1 MANKDL
7 KLIDINQN
15 NKDKRKPTPKKTT
28 MIDPTGGRTIG
39 YGEDIV
45 PDWTMGKG
53 DTGQQYIVPRPDFD
67 DMDYSKAQ
75 KIDAPEGGEYDY
87 GNKFVMK
94 NNKITGEASDKD
106 VTNYPEHVSG
116 KKAGDLGDSMMN
128 WARSKHYENTEA
140 ERQAKQNAKYK
151 AILKADKKEKRAEK
165 KQIRRENRNKITANN
180 NIKSDIG
187 TQTRPNL

>member
-1 MANKDL
+1 MPNKDL

-15 NKDKRKPTPKKTT
+15 NKDKRNPTPKKTT
-28 MIDPTGGRTIG
+28 MIDPTGGRTIA
-39 YGEDIV
+39 YGEDVV

-53 DTGQQYIVPRPDFD
+53 DTGQQYIVPRSDFD

-75 KIDAPEGGEYDY
+75 KIDAPEGREYDY

-106 VTNYPEHVSG
+106 VMNYPEHVSG
-116 KKAGDLGDSMMN
+116 KKAGDLGDQMMN

-140 ERQAKQNAKYK
+140 ERQAKQNARYQ

-165 KQIRRENRNKITANN
+165 KQIRRENRN
-180 NIKSDIG
+180 
-187 TQTRPNL
+187 